1 MYDCHRTEQLL
12 ESYVDNELD
21 AVVTKAIAE
30 HLEVCAAC
38 NRKMEDIRSQNEL
51 VARAVKSVEAENST
65 LRASIEAATIAKHQQ
80 LLQWSMPRVPL
91 LATLTALTILI
102 IFISIFYLPRF
113 LRPHISSLFKA
124 AADNHITCIREAE
137 APDWARTQAE
147 IIQVEESFMGR
158 DRHVPLIT
166 EDRYK
171 LVRARVCMLN
181 GEKFL
186 HLVYENDGGHEAS
199 LFVGRDKEDVLG
211 DRTVV
216 LEDKNIQMA
225 HVSDLNVVS
234 TQAGNNLVIVAAQE
248 EKIANTLLLGAVSR
262 LSA

>member
-21 AVVTKAIAE
+21 AVVTQAISE
-30 HLEVCAAC
+30 HLEVCDAC
-38 NRKMEDIRSQNEL
+38 NRKMEDIRAQNKL
-51 VARAVKSVEAENST
+51 VARAVKSDQADNSA

-80 LLQWSMPRVPL
+80 LFQWSIPRVSAW
-91 LATLTALTILI
+91 ATVGALTILI
-102 IFISIFYLPRF
+102 VFISIFYLPRV
-113 LRPHISSLFKA
+113 LRPFTSSLFKA

-137 APDWARTQAE
+137 APDWARTQPE
-147 IIQVEESFMGR
+147 IFQVEKSFIGH
-158 DRHVPLIT
+158 DRPLPVMT
-166 EDRYK
+166 VDGYQ

-186 HLVYENDGGHEAS
+186 HLVYENDAGREAS
-199 LFVGRDKEDVLG
+199 LFVGRNKENVFG
-211 DRTVV
+211 DRAVT
-216 LEDKNIQMA
+216 LDGKTIQMV

-248 EKIANTLLLGAVSR
+248 EKIANTILLSAVSR

>member
-21 AVVTKAIAE
+21 AVVTQAISE

-38 NRKMEDIRSQNEL
+38 NRKMEDIRAQNEL
-51 VARAVKSVEAENST
+51 VSRAVKSGQADNST

-80 LLQWSMPRVPL
+80 LFQWSMPRVQVW
-91 LATLTALTILI
+91 ATVAALTVLI
-102 IFISIFYLPRF
+102 AFISILYLPRF
-113 LRPHISSLFKA
+113 LRPYTSSLFKA

-137 APDWARTQAE
+137 APDWARTQPE
-147 IIQVEESFMGR
+147 IIQVEESFIGR
-158 DRHVPLIT
+158 DRHVPMMT
-166 EDRYK
+166 VDGYQ

-181 GEKFL
+181 GETFL
-186 HLVYENDGGHEAS
+186 HLVYENDAGREAS
-199 LFVGRDKEDVLG
+199 LFVGRNKENVFG
-211 DRTVV
+211 DRAVT
-216 LEDKNIQMA
+216 LDGKTIQMV

-234 TQAGNNLVIVAAQE
+234 TQASNNLVIVAAQE
-248 EKIANTLLLGAVSR
+248 EKIANTLLLSAVSR

>member
-80 LLQWSMPRVPL
+80 LFQWSTPRVTVW
-91 LATLTALTILI
+91 ATVAALTILI
-102 IFISIFYLPRF
+102 AFISIFYLPTF
-113 LRPHISSLFKA
+113 RPHISSLFKA

-137 APDWARTQAE
+137 APGWARTQPE
-147 IIQVEESFMGR
+147 IIQVEESFIGG
-158 DRHVPLIT
+158 DRHVPMLT
-166 EDRYK
+166 VDGYQ

-186 HLVYENDGGHEAS
+186 HLVYENEVGREAS
-199 LFVGRDKEDVLG
+199 LFVGRDKDDILG

-216 LEDKNIQMA
+216 LDGKNIQMA

-234 TQAGNNLVIVAAQE
+234 TQAGNNLVIVATQE
-248 EKIANTLLLGAVSR
+248 EKTANTLLLSAVSR